1 MLTFYNQA
9 VSNFGAKVKLVL
21 AIKRIGHD
29 ERPPPGGYG
38 SATYKAIVPAGTI
51 PAIVH
56 DGLVL
61 SESTAIAEYL
71 DEVWPE
77 PPLLPATPAD
87 RARVRQLVAFH
98 DQRLEP
104 PLRALF
110 PQMSPAGR
118 DMALIAARRDEIVK
132 RLAELEAM
140 IEAAPFALGERP
152 TLADTSFAATLVL
165 GERMLRAVG
174 LEWPQGP
181 RVAAWRTALDSVPPI
196 ATTLAV
202 YVEAVEAW
210 LTQKGAAG

>member
-1 MLTFYNQA
+1 MLILYNQP

-21 AIKRIGHD
+21 AVKGIAHD

-38 SATYKAIVPAGTI
+38 AASYKAIVPSGTI

-61 SESTAIAEYL
+61 SESAAIGEYL

-77 PPLLPATPAD
+77 PPLLPASPAE

-110 PQMSPAGR
+110 AQMSPATR
-118 DMALIAARRDEIVK
+118 DPAVVETRCGEIVK
-132 RLAELEAM
+132 RLAELEDL
-140 IEAAPFALGERP
+140 IAASPFASGERL
-152 TLADTSFAATLVL
+152 TLADTSFPATLLL
-165 GERMLRAVG
+165 GERMLAALGRD
-174 LEWPQGP
+174 WPQGP
-181 RVAAWRTALDSVPPI
+181 RVAAWRRSLAALEPF
-196 ATTLAV
+196 AGTLAA
-202 YVEAVEAW
+202 YAEAVAAW
-210 LTQKGAAG
+210 LAQKGATG